1 MRAPGYCVIPRPVD
15 TSRAVA
21 GQALARVLAIVIAVA
36 VLAVPPPAFA
46 AESGFATAQ
55 VSAAKY
61 FPVLEHNVSD
71 LAGTFADGRGYT
83 ASFLQHFE
91 RTGGV
96 ERWGFPT
103 SAIVEETLGTL
114 TQYYQRG
121 VVDWQPPPG
130 GGAHTFLRRLA
141 WDYVGGGLGGSEDQG
156 VEPDLTNPNPG
167 EALGPWGHKVSDFS
181 VEGAST
187 GFASFFNRLGGVESF
202 GFPKSDARHDDHP
215 QAVLHDPTRPP
226 DDRIRQYFQ
235 AAVLE
240 YHPESPGSPVKL
252 RLLGDVVRDSRYP
265 YGAWRQYLAFAPE
278 APLAA
283 GDALEL
289 GLESRRGP
297 RGPTVADAAEFL
309 QLSLLRV
316 QTDKGCGSAFFVTAD
331 GYAVTN
337 WHVVQDAVGI
347 VVSSPGG
354 YIAEAEI
361 VAGDADRDIALL
373 KVPDEGH
380 VPVIWGDSD
389 GLQTGDHLVALG
401 YSVTL
406 VQRGSNCPPLPTVT
420 TGVLSNRVVNEGVS
434 YLQTDAALNP
444 GSSGGPVATTSGQV
458 IGVTVAG
465 FAELQNT
472 NFVIPGSEVRAL
484 VDTWLE
490 DIRVGEAPPAIPPA
504 AEPEI
509 LFRSRRVRCD
519 GFGGSDLGTKSFN
532 FALGTTIETFGD
544 AAAVITFNDVFDQ
557 EFQSRDTLYLGPHIW
572 NGERSQFTWV
582 RVTGGHLEV
591 VASDEIVAI
600 PADSTSYTL
609 VLVYDAGSVQ
619 LFVNDEER
627 YVEDGLQYEYPKLSL
642 GCTGLVDP
650 GRDYV
655 VFSDMRIV
663 GVPLPG

>member
-1 MRAPGYCVIPRPVD
+1 M
-15 TSRAVA
+15 SRAVT
-21 GQALARVLAIVIAVA
+21 GKALARELAIVIAVA
-36 VLAVPPPAFA
+36 ILVAPSPVFA

-55 VSAAKY
+55 VSAARY
-61 FPVLEHNVSD
+61 FPELEHNVADIS
-71 LAGTFADGRGYT
+71 GTFADGHGYT

-91 RTGGV
+91 RTGGLD
-96 ERWGFPT
+96 RWGFPT
-103 SAIVEETLGTL
+103 SAIVEETPGTL

-121 VVDWQPPPG
+121 VVDWRPPPG

-141 WDYVGGGLGGSEDQG
+141 WDYLGGGLGGSEDQG

-167 EALGPWGHKVSDFS
+167 EALGPWGHKASNVS
-181 VEGAST
+181 VEGEST
-187 GFASFFNRLGGVESF
+187 GFADFFYRLGGVESF
-202 GFPKSDARHDDHP
+202 GFPKTDARRDDHS
-215 QAVLHDPTRPP
+215 QAVLHDPTRPV
-226 DDRIRQYFQ
+226 DNRIRQYFQ

-252 RLLGDVVRDSRYP
+252 RLLGDTVRDSRYP
-265 YGAWRQYLAFAPE
+265 FGAWRQYLAFAPE

-283 GDALEL
+283 GDPLEL

-337 WHVVQDAVGI
+337 WHVVQDADGI

-354 YIAEAEI
+354 FIAEAEI

-373 KVPDEGH
+373 KVPDKGH

-389 GLQTGDHLVALG
+389 AVQVGDELVALG

-420 TGVLSNRVVNEGVS
+420 TGVLSNRVVNEGVG

-444 GSSGGPVATTSGQV
+444 GSSGGAVATTSGEV

-465 FAELQNT
+465 FADLQNT

-484 VDTWLE
+484 IDAWRE
-490 DIRVGEAPPAIPPA
+490 DIRVGEAPPEIPPPGQ
-504 AEPEI
+504 PE
-509 LFRSRRVRCD
+509 LLQRSERVRCD
-519 GFGGSDLGTKSFN
+519 GFGGSNLESASIN
-532 FALGTTIETFGD
+532 FALGTTIETFGA
-544 AAAVITFNDVFDQ
+544 AAAVITFNDAFDTG
-557 EFQSRDTLYLGPHIW
+557 FQNRDTLYLGPHIW
-572 NGERSQFTWV
+572 NGERSLFTWV
-582 RVTGGHLEV
+582 RMTDGHLEV
-591 VASDEIVAI
+591 VASDENVAI

-609 VLVYDAGSVQ
+609 ILVYDAGSVQ
-619 LFVNDEER
+619 LLIDDEER
-627 YVEDGLQYEYPKLSL
+627 YVEDGLAYEYPKLSV

-655 VFSDMRIV
+655 VFSGVRIV

>member
-1 MRAPGYCVIPRPVD
+1 M
-15 TSRAVA
+15 SRAVA
-21 GQALARVLAIVIAVA
+21 GRALARALAIVITVA
-36 VLAVPPPAFA
+36 VVAAPSPTLA

-55 VSAAKY
+55 VSAARY
-61 FPVLEHNVSD
+61 FPELEHNVAD
-71 LAGTFADGRGYT
+71 LTGTFADGHAFT

-103 SAIVEETLGTL
+103 SSILEETPGTL

-121 VVDWQPPPG
+121 VVDWRPPPG

-156 VEPDLTNPNPG
+156 VELDLTNSNPG
-167 EALGPWGHKVSDFS
+167 EALGPWGHKASNLS
-181 VEGAST
+181 VEGERT
-187 GFASFFNRLGGVESF
+187 GFADFFNRLGGVESF
-202 GFPKSDARHDDHP
+202 GFPKTDARRDDHP
-215 QAVLHDPTRPP
+215 EAVLHDPTRPR

-252 RLLGDVVRDSRYP
+252 RLLGDTVRDSRYP

-278 APLAA
+278 TPLAA
-283 GDALEL
+283 GDRLEL

-337 WHVVQDAVGI
+337 WHVVQDAEAI

-389 GLQTGDHLVALG
+389 GLQVGDQLVALG
-401 YSVTL
+401 YGVTL

-420 TGVLSNRVVNEGVS
+420 TGVLSNRVVNEGIS

-444 GSSGGPVATTSGQV
+444 GNSGGPVATASARV

-465 FAELQNT
+465 FTDLQNT

-484 VDTWLE
+484 VDAWLE
-490 DIRVGEAPPAIPPA
+490 EVRIGEAPPEIPPPGQ
-504 AEPEI
+504 PEL

-519 GFGGSDLGTKSFN
+519 GFGGSNLETESLN
-532 FALGTTIETFGD
+532 FALGTTVETFGG
-544 AAAVITFNDVFDQ
+544 AAAVITFNEVFDAG
-557 EFQSRDTLYLGPHIW
+557 FQSRDTLYLGPHIW
-572 NGERSQFTWV
+572 NGERSLFTWV
-582 RVTGGHLEV
+582 RVTDGQVQV
-591 VASDEIVAI
+591 VASDENVAI
-600 PADSTSYTL
+600 PADSTPYTV
-609 VLVYDAGSVQ
+609 VLVYDAGTVQ
-619 LFVNDEER
+619 LFVNDEQR
-627 YVEDGLQYEYPKLSL
+627 HVEEGLEYEYPRLSV
-642 GCTGLVDP
+642 GCTGLADP

-655 VFSDMRIV
+655 VFSNMQII
-663 GVPLPG
+663 GVPLPA

>member
-1 MRAPGYCVIPRPVD
+1 M
-15 TSRAVA
+15 
-21 GQALARVLAIVIAVA
+21 LAIVIAVT
-36 VLAVPPPAFA
+36 VLAAPSPAFA

-55 VSAAKY
+55 VSAARY
-61 FPVLEHNVSD
+61 FPELEHSVAD
-71 LAGTFADGRGYT
+71 LSGTFADGRAYT

-103 SAIVEETLGTL
+103 SAIVEEAPGTL

-121 VVDWQPPPG
+121 VVDWRPPPK

-167 EALGPWGHKVSDFS
+167 EALGPWGHKVSNLS
-181 VEGAST
+181 VEGERT
-187 GFASFFNRLGGVESF
+187 GFADFFHRLGGVDSF
-202 GFPKSDARHDDHP
+202 GYPKTDARRDNHP
-215 QAVLHDPTRPP
+215 QAVLHNPARPV

-240 YHPESPGSPVKL
+240 YHPESPRSPVKL
-252 RLLGDVVRDSRYP
+252 RLLGDIVRDSRYP

-278 APLAA
+278 APLAP
-283 GDALEL
+283 GDRLEL
-289 GLESRRGP
+289 GLENRRGP

-337 WHVVQDAVGI
+337 WHVVQDAVAI
-347 VVSSPGG
+347 AVSSPGG
-354 YIAEAEI
+354 YVARAAI

-373 KVPDEGH
+373 KVPGEGH
-380 VPVIWGDSD
+380 VPVTWGDSNA
-389 GLQTGDHLVALG
+389 LQVGDDLVALG

-434 YLQTDAALNP
+434 FLQTDAALNP
-444 GSSGGPVATTSGQV
+444 GSSGGPVATTSARV

-465 FAELQNT
+465 FTDLQNT
-472 NFVIPGSEVRAL
+472 NFVIPGSEVRAM
-484 VDTWLE
+484 VDAWLE
-490 DIRVGEAPPAIPPA
+490 EVRVGEAPPEIPPPGQ
-504 AEPEI
+504 PEQ
-509 LFRSRRVRCD
+509 LFRSERVRCD
-519 GFGGSDLGTKSFN
+519 GFGGSNLETESLN
-532 FALGTTIETFGD
+532 FALGTTIEAFGA
-544 AAAVITFNDVFDQ
+544 AAAVITFNDVFDVG
-557 EFQSRDTLYLGPHIW
+557 FQSRDTLYLGPHTW
-572 NGERSQFTWV
+572 NGERSLFTWV
-582 RVTGGHLEV
+582 RVTDGELEV
-591 VASDEIVAI
+591 VETDEIVEI
-600 PADSTSYTL
+600 PDDSAPYSI
-609 VLVYDAGSVQ
+609 VLVYAAGSVQ
-619 LFVNDEER
+619 LLIDDEER
-627 YVEDGLQYEYPKLSL
+627 YVEEGLAYEYPRLSV
-642 GCTGLVDP
+642 GCTGLLDP

-655 VFSDMRIV
+655 VFSEVRIV
-663 GVPLPG
+663 GLPLPG

>member
-1 MRAPGYCVIPRPVD
+1 MRALGNCAIPRPVD
-15 TSRAVA
+15 TSRAVT
-21 GQALARVLAIVIAVA
+21 GQAPARVLAMVIAVA
-36 VLAVPPPAFA
+36 VLLAPPPAFA

-55 VSAAKY
+55 VSSARF
-61 FPVLEHNVSD
+61 FPELEHNVAD
-71 LAGTFADGRGYT
+71 LSGTLVDGHGYAAG
-83 ASFLQHFE
+83 FLQHFE

-103 SAIVEETLGTL
+103 SAIVEETPGSL

-121 VVDWQPPPG
+121 VVDWRPPPG

-156 VEPDLTNPNPG
+156 VELDLTNPNPG
-167 EALGPWGHKVSDFS
+167 EALGPWGHKVSDLS
-181 VEGAST
+181 VDGEGT
-187 GFASFFNRLGGVESF
+187 GFAGFFNRLGGVGSF
-202 GFPKSDARHDDHP
+202 GFPKTDARRDDHP
-215 QAVLHDPTRPP
+215 QAVLHDPTRPR

-252 RLLGDVVRDSRYP
+252 RLLGDTVRDSRYP

-283 GDALEL
+283 GDPLEL

-337 WHVVQDAVGI
+337 WHVVQDAEGI

-354 YIAEAEI
+354 YIAAAEI
-361 VAGDADRDIALL
+361 VAGDAARDIALL

-389 GLQTGDHLVALG
+389 ALQVGDELVALG

-472 NFVIPGSEVRAL
+472 NFVIPGSEVRAMI
-484 VDTWLE
+484 DAWRE
-490 DIRVGEAPPAIPPA
+490 EIRVGEAPPDIPPPGQ
-504 AEPEI
+504 PEL
-509 LFRSRRVRCD
+509 LFRSERVRCD
-519 GFGGSDLGTKSFN
+519 GFGGSNLETVSLN
-532 FALGTTIETFGD
+532 FALGTTIETFGA
-544 AAAVITFNDVFDQ
+544 AAAVITFNEVIDAG
-557 EFQSRDTLYLGPHIW
+557 FQSRDTLYLGPHVW
-572 NGERSQFTWV
+572 NGAPSLFTWV
-582 RVTGGHLEV
+582 RVTGGQLEV
-591 VASDEIVAI
+591 VATDANVAL
-600 PADSTSYTL
+600 PADATSYTL

-619 LFVNDEER
+619 LLIDDEER
-627 YVEDGLQYEYPKLSL
+627 YVADGLAYDYPKLSVS
-642 GCTGLVDP
+642 CTGLVDP

-655 VFSDMRIV
+655 VFSNVRIV